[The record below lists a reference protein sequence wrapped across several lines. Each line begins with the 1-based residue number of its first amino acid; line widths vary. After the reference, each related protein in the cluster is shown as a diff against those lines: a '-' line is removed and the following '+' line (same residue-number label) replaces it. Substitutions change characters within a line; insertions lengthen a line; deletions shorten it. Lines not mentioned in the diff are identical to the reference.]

1 MNISDVNIYASFLAG
16 LLAFFSPCVLP
27 LLPVYI
33 SIFAG
38 SSASSSEKHSL
49 IVANTFAFILGFSAV
64 FATLGLSVTAISQY
78 LLFNKPLVVKV
89 AGIFVIVLG
98 LFLLGFLNVPFLLKE
113 RRKHLQPKA
122 INPLS
127 AFILGCTFALG
138 WTPCIGPVLSS
149 VLLMAG
155 STQSFKYGFLM
166 LLVFSFGLALP
177 FFIIALAADRAK
189 ELIIK
194 TKKIAPYSQKAAGIL
209 LVIMGILLYLNR
221 I

>member
-1 MNISDVNIYASFLAG
+1 MDISHVSIGASFLAG

-27 LLPVYI
+27 LLPVYL

-38 SSASSSEKHSL
+38 SSVSNSEKRSL
-49 IVANTFAFILGFSAV
+49 LVTNTFTFILGFSAV

-78 LLFNKPLVVKV
+78 LVFNRPVVVKV
-89 AGIFVIVLG
+89 AGIFVMVLGMFLLG
-98 LFLLGFLNVPFLLKE
+98 LFNIPFLLKE
-113 RRKHLQPKA
+113 RRKQIYPKA

-127 AFILGCTFALG
+127 SFVLGSAFALG

-155 STQSFKYGFLM
+155 STQSFSYGFLM

-177 FFIIALAADRAK
+177 FFIMAIAADRAK
-189 ELIIK
+189 DLLIK
-194 TKKIAPYSQKAAGIL
+194 TKKITFYSQKAAGVL
-209 LVIMGILLYLNR
+209 LVIMGVLLYLNR